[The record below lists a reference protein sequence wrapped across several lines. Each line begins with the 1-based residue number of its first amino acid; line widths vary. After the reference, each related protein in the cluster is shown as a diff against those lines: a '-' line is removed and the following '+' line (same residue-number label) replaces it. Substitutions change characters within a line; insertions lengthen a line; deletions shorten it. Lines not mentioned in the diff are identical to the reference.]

1 MIVDDCKKSLILNI
15 TVINKRGGFDA
26 NFVFADIDHAL
37 VQRKPDEEIK
47 LSQEINFE
55 KYCFNQDEEMNED
68 VDLESTTTTIVSADV
83 KEDEDV
89 GSYEMII
96 ITIIGALLLI
106 AIVLAVVLLMKKK
119 GSNPENVKL
128 LKRTK
133 LEEATGITITN
144 ENYVREIT
152 DNKLTDAESIKEM
165 YKLCQMSKLEE
176 DSNDEFS

>member
-15 TVINKRGGFDA
+15 TVINKRGGFNA

-55 KYCFNQDEEMNED
+55 KYCFNQDEEMNKD

-128 LKRTK
+128 LKRTN
-133 LEEATGITITN
+133 LDEATGMTITN
-144 ENYVREIT
+144 ENYVRETT
-152 DNKLTDAESIKEM
+152 DNKLNDAESIKEM

-176 DSNDEFS
+176 DSIDEFS